1 MPSSTSSSERPVPE
15 VAWAQAVAVLLLATI
30 GGLTAWE
37 LYWRSQWFEPA
48 YRNSTG
54 LWTLTRRQLDRP
66 EPPTTAIVGSSRVL
80 FDVNLEAWKRETGHL
95 PAQLAL
101 EGTGARPFL
110 AHIAEESDFDGLLL
124 VGVTPPLFFTPGRGL
139 RGDVLDRYRDETPS
153 ARIGQRLSM
162 LVEPW
167 LAFYDPDTA
176 LFTVLARQEFWP
188 ARLDPPP
195 VPEVRKL
202 STVRVTRQND
212 MWSRVE
218 LDPEYRTMAQETW
231 RAMLTA
237 PRELPPPEEA
247 QRMLEAVFEEV
258 TRHVETIRAR
268 GGEVVFV
275 RAPSSGLFRE
285 IEAKAFP
292 RERFWDELLRR
303 TGAIGVHFEDHPGL
317 QDVEIPE
324 WSHIRAA
331 DTDRFTTELIRIL
344 RQEMRA
350 RGTMRPELAP

>member
-1 MPSSTSSSERPVPE
+1 
-15 VAWAQAVAVLLLATI
+15 
-30 GGLTAWE
+30 
-37 LYWRSQWFEPA
+37 
-48 YRNSTG
+48 
-54 LWTLTRRQLDRP
+54 
-66 EPPTTAIVGSSRVL
+66 
-80 FDVNLEAWKRETGHL
+80 
-95 PAQLAL
+95 
-101 EGTGARPFL
+101 
-110 AHIAEESDFDGLLL
+110 
-124 VGVTPPLFFTPGRGL
+124 
-139 RGDVLDRYRDETPS
+139 
-153 ARIGQRLSM
+153 
-162 LVEPW
+162 
-167 LAFYDPDTA
+167 
-176 LFTVLARQEFWP
+176 
-188 ARLDPPP
+188 
-195 VPEVRKL
+195 
-202 STVRVTRQND
+202 